1 MKTPFFVGIS
11 GGSGSG
17 KTYFLKK
24 LLSAFGPDEL
34 CLISQDNYYRP
45 GDQQPIDGRGFMN
58 FDLPESIDEAEYTRD
73 LLQLRNGQPVQ
84 RLEYTFNNRSIV
96 PAMLTYQ
103 PCPIVMVEGLF
114 VFYYA
119 QIAKL
124 LDLKIFVDASD
135 VVKIRRRIIRDNMER
150 GCDLD
155 DVLYRYE
162 HHVLPSYEKYI
173 NPTKSNVDFIIPN
186 HYDNTGME
194 KALEVILAY
203 LKAKL

>member
-1 MKTPFFVGIS
+1 V
-11 GGSGSG
+11 
-17 KTYFLKK
+17 
-24 LLSAFGPDEL
+24 
-34 CLISQDNYYRP
+34 
-45 GDQQPIDGRGFMN
+45 
-58 FDLPESIDEAEYTRD
+58 
-73 LLQLRNGQPVQ
+73 
-84 RLEYTFNNRSIV
+84 
-96 PAMLTYQ
+96 
-103 PCPIVMVEGLF
+103 VEGLF